1 MSKTINHPIAR
12 YNMREKNSYLP
23 VKNNFFKV
31 PIIDKTNTEI
41 KIFIPE
47 WLYIVIKH
55 TGA

>member
-1 MSKTINHPIAR
+1 MSKTINHPIVR

-31 PIIDKTNTEI
+31 PIIDKNNTEI